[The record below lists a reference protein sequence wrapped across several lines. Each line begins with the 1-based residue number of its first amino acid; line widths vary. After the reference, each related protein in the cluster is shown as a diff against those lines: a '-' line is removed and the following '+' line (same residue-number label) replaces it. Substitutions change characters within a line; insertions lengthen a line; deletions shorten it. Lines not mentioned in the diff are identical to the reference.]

1 MKNMGVKLS
10 LVLCSSPSFDRCEKR
25 TITFSVRVYD
35 IWRDSAVSEERSV
48 EHLQCSSLT
57 KIVIHTMINRE
68 IRTLDSLW
76 HRSWKRRFESGCE
89 VILDSTRFI

>member
-1 MKNMGVKLS
+1 MGVKIS

-57 KIVIHTMINRE
+57 KIGLYEEFEIHSA
-68 IRTLDSLW
+68 RTNMSNLDRVLDGWCFCSVDARQMLN
-76 HRSWKRRFESGCE
+76 SRR
-89 VILDSTRFI
+89 